1 MGEAFTNA
9 AETVRASSS
18 MVHPHFTRPRDAS
31 LQAVMRTARHS
42 SAALLLVGT
51 AIAAILA
58 AFALNSLF
66 QPSLPPSVNS
76 IEIGEPGDDPGGA
89 AGPEPAPE
97 PEPSAGQEQAPRS
110 SPRRRVPAPAP
121 APAPAPPEPGDDAG
135 ED

>member
-1 MGEAFTNA
+1 
-9 AETVRASSS
+9 
-18 MVHPHFTRPRDAS
+18 MVHPQFTRPRDAS

-42 SAALLLVGT
+42 NAALLLVGT

-76 IEIGEPGDDPGGA
+76 IEIGEPGDDPGDA
-89 AGPEPAPE
+89 AGPTPAPE
-97 PEPSAGQEQAPRS
+97 QEPSAGQEQAPR
-110 SPRRRVPAPAP
+110 RRVPAPVPAPAP
-121 APAPAPPEPGDDAG
+121 APQEPGDDAG